1 MSKEER
7 PAGLVGMEKLIGLV
21 LLALGIVAI
30 YYTYMA
36 LPELGPTWLIFV
48 ALGALLLLVGLA
60 LLLARA
66 E

>member
-1 MSKEER
+1 MGKEER
-7 PAGLVGMEKLIGLV
+7 PAGLTFVEKLMGLV
-21 LLALGIVAI
+21 LLAVGIVAI

-36 LPELGPTWLIFV
+36 LPELGPLWLLFT
-48 ALGALLLLVGLA
+48 AFGAFLLLVGLV